1 MEEEKDNKLR
11 ELLKKADLDAPSPR
25 FTDKLLLKIEAEA
38 ALSEAKEPALRA
50 LLQQHGLEKT
60 APDFTKDV
68 LKQIAPSKTVVKPII
83 PTYVWYIAASFVGV
97 LLVFG
102 LFFQQKNSLNSSS
115 QGVKWM
121 SMGIPKVVSL
131 VPEQMVLGTVVVC
144 VLLAFDYL
152 IRYGKNNVQQA

>member
-1 MEEEKDNKLR
+1 MEEEKENKLR
-11 ELLKKADLDAPSPR
+11 ELLKKADLDAPSPL

-50 LLQQHGLEKT
+50 LLQQYGLEKT

-68 LKQIAPSKTVVKPII
+68 LKQIAPPKTVFAPII
-83 PTYVWYIAASFVGV
+83 PNYVWYMVATFLGA

-102 LFFQQKNSLNSSS
+102 LYFPQKNSSGTVPR
-115 QGVKWM
+115 GVKLI
-121 SMGIPKVVSL
+121 SFDISKLASAIPDQL
-131 VPEQMVLGTVVVC
+131 LLGALAIC
-144 VLLAFDYL
+144 VLLVFDYL

>member
-1 MEEEKDNKLR
+1 MEEEKENKLR
-11 ELLKKADLDAPSPR
+11 ELLKKADLDAPSPL

-50 LLQQHGLEKT
+50 LLQYGLEKT

-68 LKQIAPSKTVVKPII
+68 LKQIAPPKTVFAPII
-83 PTYVWYIAASFVGV
+83 PNYVWYMVATFVGA

-102 LFFQQKNSLNSSS
+102 LFFPQKNSSGTVPR
-115 QGVKWM
+115 GVKLI
-121 SMGIPKVVSL
+121 SFDISKLTSAIPDQLLMGAVAVCALL
-131 VPEQMVLGTVVVC
+131 V
-144 VLLAFDYL
+144 FDYL